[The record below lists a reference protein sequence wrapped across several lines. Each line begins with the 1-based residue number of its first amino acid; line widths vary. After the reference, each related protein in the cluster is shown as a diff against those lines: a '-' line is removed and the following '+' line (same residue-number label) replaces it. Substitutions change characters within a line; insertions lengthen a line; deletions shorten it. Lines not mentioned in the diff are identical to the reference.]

1 MGRYTVGGSGPVCK
15 TGAYYAR
22 MVRAHL
28 SPPSKY
34 GRVAQL
40 EERRKIIDSC
50 KNSWTAIFKLLW
62 EPDAEGSS
70 PSPPTNEFLFIIP
83 LDYCKKRLVAWRRG
97 NADVAQLA
105 ERHSC
110 KVRVVGSIPTV
121 SSTKHICLVVYTD
134 QPKSPAGANLGK
146 CRIKSELRGIC
157 GIRIMASISGF
168 VLLV

>member
-1 MGRYTVGGSGPVCK
+1 MLFFLAVNV
-15 TGAYYAR
+15 
-22 MVRAHL
+22 
-28 SPPSKY
+28 
-34 GRVAQL
+34 
-40 EERRKIIDSC
+40 E
-50 KNSWTAIFKLLW
+50 KL
-62 EPDAEGSS
+62 
-70 PSPPTNEFLFIIP
+70 
-83 LDYCKKRLVAWRRG
+83 KRLSY
-97 NADVAQLA
+97 ADVAQLA

>member
-28 SPPSKY
+28 FPPSKY

-40 EERRKIIDSC
+40 EEHRKIID
-50 KNSWTAIFKLLW
+50 
-62 EPDAEGSS
+62 
-70 PSPPTNEFLFIIP
+70 
-83 LDYCKKRLVAWRRG
+83 
-97 NADVAQLA
+97 
-105 ERHSC
+105 SC

-134 QPKSPAGANLGK
+134 QPKSSAGANLGK

-157 GIRIMASISGF
+157 GIRITVSIPVFQTGGEGSIPLSHTILDPY
-168 VLLV
+168 VSK